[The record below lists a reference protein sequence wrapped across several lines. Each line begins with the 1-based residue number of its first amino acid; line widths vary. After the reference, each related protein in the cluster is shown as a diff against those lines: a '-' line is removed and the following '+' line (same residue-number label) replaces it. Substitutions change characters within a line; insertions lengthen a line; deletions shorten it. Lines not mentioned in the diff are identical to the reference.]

1 MNQTKD
7 KIYLPHTAGLLATAA
22 ALGQTQLT
30 SVGAPAAAVAF
41 AGAGVHVQAFIVVAI
56 PEVRIRKWTKANL
69 QPAQFTKYHQIPRYL
84 VP

>member
-30 SVGAPAAAVAF
+30 SVAAPAAAVAF
-41 AGAGVHVQAFIVVAI
+41 AGVTRVHVQAFVVVAI
-56 PEVRIRKWTKANL
+56 PISVAFLRATLIFKLSKSFPGKMAL
-69 QPAQFTKYHQIPRYL
+69 
-84 VP
+84 